1 MDILLNQIDSDNKE
15 VLEIKITHS
24 NGFYNCFIHKS
35 LISGNFSET
44 MLFAKGNF
52 RFKVFQGRKS
62 QKKINKLEIFIY
74 ENQEQLKNLWLQ
86 GNYDQMINLIREK
99 GVLLC
104 LL

>member
-1 MDILLNQIDSDNKE
+1 MDILLNQIDTDNKE

-44 MLFAKGNF
+44 MLFAQGNF
-52 RFKVFQGRKS
+52 WFKISQGRKS
-62 QKKINKLEIFIY
+62 QKKIDKLRNFVF

-86 GNYDQMINLIREK
+86 GNYNQMINLIREK
-99 GVLLC
+99 GM
-104 LL
+104 